1 MADTERTRLRV
12 LTLNCWGLWLLAD
25 KRRQRIAAI
34 ADWIANSHDAQFD
47 VIALQEVWVRAD
59 FDLIADR
66 AKDAGMTH
74 SRFFYSGAI
83 GSGLGL
89 ISRHPIVS
97 AFVSPYLLN
106 GSPIPFV
113 DDWFAGKAVC
123 GITVQVPA
131 VGKVDVLNTHMFA
144 PGGEADNVK
153 GAHRIAQ
160 AWDLARMAVEKAE
173 RGRHVIVM
181 GDFNSQPHSII
192 MDIIRTH
199 GRLLDAFAETHPEP
213 PSITSAAHRSFT
225 PLEAMH
231 AHGITCDSPLNTY
244 SAPKL
249 RKRSKGDEVIIRG
262 GKRLDYVL
270 YRSPAESD
278 WQLEPESTSLELTEP
293 VPHLGVSYSDHF
305 GLSATFTFSKT
316 QQRLPYS
323 LRPDLL
329 SPALSTLHAAQRAS
343 MRSSK
348 LQLQLFAACVLAA
361 LGLTVSSSFE
371 PLRALNWL
379 FTLLGVMTGAAGAT
393 FLYTGFI
400 GGRWVAGQLKNV
412 IAEMEAELERI
423 RITRR
428 PERRSVDL
436 VDHSGWTQ

>member
-1 MADTERTRLRV
+1 MADTEGTRLRV

-34 ADWIANSHDAQFD
+34 ADWIANSHGAQFD

-192 MDIIRTH
+192 MDIIHTH

-329 SPALSTLHAAQRAS
+329 SPALSTLQAAQRAS

-379 FTLLGVMTGAAGAT
+379 FTLLGVVTGAAGAT

-423 RITRR
+423 RIARR